1 MLVMWRRPGESLVVG
16 ESIEIEVIEARPN
29 RVKLGVV
36 APDSVSIVRKETRI
50 IPDENVTAAW
60 STRPCWRHLPAFSE
74 KGFRG

>member
-36 APDSVSIVRKETRI
+36 APESVSIVRKETRI
-50 IPDENVTAAW
+50 IRDENVTAAW
-60 STRPCWRHLPAFSE
+60 SIDHSAIASLLRRFPH
-74 KGFRG
+74 